1 MPWYGWLSIGV
12 LIATVIGLV
21 IYLLL
26 RKPQTVV
33 GLTPEEKDKLLVIN
47 KDREEQLLKLEQD
60 KNAKLQ
66 QLAVKLQTALEQI
79 QAEYDKVK
87 ENIDAERREEIERLR
102 KDTDAAGRE
111 LDLLLGLGI
120 SRREDPTD
128 PGRPPG

>member
-12 LIATVIGLV
+12 LATTVIGLV

-47 KDREEQLLKLEQD
+47 KEREEQLLKIEQD

-79 QAEYDKVK
+79 QGEYDKVK
-87 ENIDAERREEIERLR
+87 EHIDEERRTEIEQLR

-111 LDLLLGLGI
+111 LDLLLGI
-120 SRREDPTD
+120 RRRDDPTS